1 MECISGETMG
11 YLLGIDVGTTRT
23 AAAVIRPGTPG
34 PEMITLGDRSV
45 DIPSVVYV
53 AADGSLLFGEAAER
67 RALTEPDRVAREF
80 KRRIGDPTP
89 IPLGEHAF
97 TAEQLSALL
106 TEHVVEVVSR
116 TEGGP
121 PERVAVSHPAS
132 WGSHKRDLFAG
143 ALADRALSVT
153 FLTEPQA
160 AALHYATNERVE
172 AGATVAVYDLGGG
185 TFDAAV
191 VRKEAAGTTD
201 TGGTVVGGTLFTLLG
216 RPEGLEQLGGA
227 DFDQAVVDHVR
238 DAVPQ
243 AFEALDEADP
253 DVLTQMARLRRDCR
267 EAKEA
272 LSADTEVSIPVW
284 LGEVRTTVRLHRSD
298 LEDRIRPRLEESV
311 EALQRAIASAGLAA
325 SGPSVVLLVGGSSR
339 VPLVAQLVSSELGRP
354 IQVDADPKNA
364 IGKGAVL
371 ALGPVDPVTAAPAGA
386 GFPPGGA
393 GAAGAAVLGATGSSA
408 PATSAL
414 AADPG
419 PLPWENGPPMTERMA
434 ADAPPT
440 AFHGPQ
446 TAYLDGADADPPTD
460 RIPIVP
466 PPYGGHPGA
475 DPGTAVYGGYA
486 ETYDGE
492 TTVAPEPS
500 GPRRSPALLIGA
512 GGVVAALAVLSAVF
526 FWPQDRNVSNA
537 TPELPAMP
545 TTTEAAPITTEE
557 ETPVRQEP
565 EPTRERTTAPRTTS
579 EDVPLPPPPPPP
591 PVTTPEDPP
600 PTSSSKP
607 PPTSSSDPPP
617 TSSSTT
623 PPPDPSNP
631 SIQPVE

>member
-1 MECISGETMG
+1 M
-11 YLLGIDVGTTRT
+11 GIDVGTTRT
-23 AAAVIRPGTPG
+23 AAAVLRSGTSG
-34 PEMITLGDRSV
+34 PEMVTLGDHSV
-45 DIPSVVYV
+45 DVPSVVYV
-53 AADGSLLFGEAAER
+53 AADGSLLFGDAAER

-89 IPLGEHAF
+89 IPLGEHSF

-106 TEHVVEVVSR
+106 TEHVVDIVSR
-116 TEGGP
+116 VEGGP

-132 WGSHKRDLFAG
+132 WGSHKCDLFAD
-143 ALADRALSVT
+143 ALAERGLAVT

-172 AGATVAVYDLGGG
+172 PGATVAVYDLGGG

-216 RPEGLEQLGGA
+216 RPDGVEQLGGA

-243 AFEALDEADP
+243 AFEGLDEADP
-253 DVLTQMARLRRDCR
+253 DVLAQMARLRRECR

-339 VPLVAQLVSSELGRP
+339 IPLVAQLVSSELERP
-354 IQVDADPKNA
+354 VQVDADPKNA

-371 ALGPVDPVTAAPAGA
+371 ALGPVDPVTAAPSGTGTALPA
-386 GFPPGGA
+386 TA
-393 GAAGAAVLGATGSSA
+393 LGAAAAGGGTVLA
-408 PATSAL
+408 P
-414 AADPG
+414 DPG
-419 PLPWENGPPMTERMA
+419 PLPWEEPGA
-434 ADAPPT
+434 AAPAAYDEGPT
-440 AFHGPQ
+440 AHL
-446 TAYLDGADADPPTD
+446 TGADADPPTQ
-460 RIPIVP
+460 PVP
-466 PPYGGHPGA
+466 VVPAYGGTEPATALYGDGYTDPYDDA
-475 DPGTAVYGGYA
+475 DGDTAVS
-486 ETYDGE
+486 
-492 TTVAPEPS
+492 PEPS
-500 GPRRSPALLIGA
+500 LARRSPGMLIGA
-512 GGVVAALAVLSAVF
+512 GGAVAAVAVLGAVF

-545 TTTEAAPITTEE
+545 TTTVAPPPPTEE
-557 ETPVRQEP
+557 QEPVEQP
-565 EPTRERTTAPRTTS
+565 EPTRERTSTPRTTS
-579 EDVPLPPPPPPP
+579 DTPAPAPPPPP
-591 PVTTPEDPP
+591 PVTTPAPPPVTSSNPP
-600 PTSSSKP
+600 PTTP
-607 PPTSSSDPPP
+607 QPTPTS
-617 TSSSTT
+617 TSTT
-623 PPPDPSNP
+623 GDV
-631 SIQPVE
+631 SIQPVPPEQR

>member
-1 MECISGETMG
+1 MG

-23 AAAVIRPGTPG
+23 AAAVIGSGTV
-34 PEMITLGDRSV
+34 EMVTLGDHSV

-53 AADGSLLFGEAAER
+53 APDGGLLFGEAAER

-89 IPLGEHAF
+89 IPLGEQSFAP
-97 TAEQLSALL
+97 EQLSALL
-106 TEHVVEVVSR
+106 AEHVVDVVAR
-116 TEGGP
+116 TEGGA
-121 PERVAVSHPAS
+121 PERIAVTHPAS
-132 WGSHKRDLFAG
+132 WGTHKCDLFAA
-143 ALADRALSVT
+143 ALAERGLTVT

-172 AGATVAVYDLGGG
+172 PGATVAVYDLGGG

-191 VRKEAAGTTD
+191 VRKEAAG
-201 TGGTVVGGTLFTLLG
+201 GGFTLLG
-216 RPEGLEQLGGA
+216 RPEGVEQLGGA

-238 DAVPQ
+238 DAVPA
-243 AFEALDEADP
+243 AFEGLDDTDP
-253 DVLTQMARLRRDCR
+253 NVLSAMARLRRDCR
-267 EAKEA
+267 EAKEG

-298 LEDRIRPRLEESV
+298 FEERIRPRLEESV

-339 VPLVAQLVSSELGRP
+339 VPLVAQRVSSELGRP

-371 ALGPVDPVTAAPAGA
+371 ALGPVDPMTAAPAGT
-386 GFPPGGA
+386 GFAPGG
-393 GAAGAAVLGATGSSA
+393 AGAAVLGATGSST
-408 PATSAL
+408 PGTPAL

-419 PLPWENGPPMTERMA
+419 PLPWESDPPVTERMA

-466 PPYGGHPGA
+466 SPYGGHPGA

-545 TTTEAAPITTEE
+545 TTTEAAPTTTEE
-557 ETPVRQEP
+557 EPPVQQEP

-579 EDVPLPPPPPPP
+579 EDVPVPPPPPPP
-591 PVTTPEDPP
+591 PVVTTTPEDPP
-600 PTSSSKP
+600 PSP
-607 PPTSSSDPPP
+607 DPTGEPTGDP
-617 TSSSTT
+617 TT
-623 PPPDPSNP
+623 PPPTTTPSSPLP
-631 SIQPVE
+631 SPSERPQ

>member
-1 MECISGETMG
+1 MQSSRSPV
-11 YLLGIDVGTTRT
+11 YLLGIDVGTTRS
-23 AAAVIRPGTPG
+23 AAAVIRPGSPG

-45 DIPSVVYV
+45 DIPSVVYA

-106 TEHVVEVVSR
+106 TEHIVEVVSR
-116 TEGGP
+116 MEGGP

-132 WGSHKRDLFAG
+132 WGSHKRDLFAD
-143 ALADRALSVT
+143 ALAERALTVT

-216 RPEGLEQLGGA
+216 RPEGVEQLGGA

-243 AFEALDEADP
+243 GFEGLDEADP

-298 LEDRIRPRLEESV
+298 FEDRIRPKLEESV
-311 EALQRAIASAGLAA
+311 EALQQAIASAGLAA

-354 IQVDADPKNA
+354 VQVDADPKNA

-371 ALGPVDPVTAAPAGA
+371 ALGPVDPETVTPSGTGPGLLA
-386 GFPPGGA
+386 GGA
-393 GAAGAAVLGATGSSA
+393 LGAAGAAAAGGAS
-408 PATSAL
+408 L

-419 PLPWENGPPMTERMA
+419 PLPWESGDPVTERMPS
-434 ADAPPT
+434 DAPPT

-460 RIPIVP
+460 RIPVVP
-466 PPYGGHPGA
+466 AAYGAPPEA
-475 DPGTAVYGGYA
+475 SPGTAVYGYENHGY
-486 ETYDGE
+486 ENYEYDSE

-500 GPRRSPALLIGA
+500 AARRSPAVLIGA
-512 GGVVAALAVLSAVF
+512 GGVVAVLAVLGAVF

-545 TTTEAAPITTEE
+545 TTTEAPPPTTEE
-557 ETPVRQEP
+557 EEPVRQP
-565 EPTRERTTAPRTTS
+565 ERTQERTTTPRTTS
-579 EDVPLPPPPPPP
+579 EEVVPPPPPP
-591 PVTTPEDPP
+591 PVPTTTPDEPEPTPDPTEDPTTE
-600 PTSSSKP
+600 PTTPAPTTSPDVTIPVEPSSKP
-607 PPTSSSDPPP
+607 AGP
-617 TSSSTT
+617 
-623 PPPDPSNP
+623 
-631 SIQPVE
+631 